1 MNRNIFSSLD
11 PYQLLFPLGIAHA
24 VIGAATWIFYLAQ
37 KVPYPAKFHAHH
49 MFSGFLLSFAAGF
62 LLTAIPRFTGARRC
76 SPREL
81 TIAVAISILS
91 FVFDHSAIALILLL
105 FVSGFIL
112 RRFSEK
118 TYNPPPHFIFLP
130 AGLLLGIVGSAIL
143 TLIEFNWLDSSLAL
157 TGKLFLYYGTM
168 LAFLL
173 GIGAKLISAL
183 LGWAPVPTHQIKPLN
198 TLKLNTVER
207 PKLLTPP
214 VFQLILFL
222 VSFVLEAFMLP
233 EMGRALRA
241 VCASWIAV
249 QYWHLHRHPKSPGKL
264 PFWIWISAWTL
275 IIGLW
280 VHALFPSFGIHAAHL
295 IFMSG
300 FGLITLLVASRVSL
314 AHGGYA
320 LELESSS
327 RIYAATSI
335 LIILA
340 ALTRFTAIWT
350 DSYFQHLAYAAAVWV
365 VALVAWSI
373 FFIPKI
379 LFHSSNIFS
388 FKEAWSKRRACVCG
402 KKGHGTQK
410 QMHC

>member
-1 MNRNIFSSLD
+1 MNRNIFNSFD
-11 PYQLLFPLGIAHA
+11 PYQLLFPIGIVHA
-24 VIGAATWIFYLAQ
+24 MTGAAIWIFYFSQ
-37 KVPYPAKFHAHH
+37 KVPYPGQFHAHH

-76 SPREL
+76 SSREL
-81 TIAVAISILS
+81 VIAVAISVLS
-91 FVFDHSAIALILLL
+91 FVFDHSAIALIMLL

-112 RRFSEK
+112 RRLSEK
-118 TYNPPPHFIFLP
+118 SYNPPPHFIFLP
-130 AGLLLGIVGSAIL
+130 AGLLLGIAGSAIL
-143 TLIEFNWLDSSLAL
+143 TLVELSWLDSRFAL

-198 TLKLNTVER
+198 TLKLDAVES
-207 PKLLTPP
+207 PKILTPP
-214 VFQLILFL
+214 VFQLSLFL
-222 VSFVLEAFMLP
+222 LGFILEALSLP
-233 EMGRALRA
+233 ELGRALRA
-241 VCASWIAV
+241 ACATWIGV
-249 QYWHLHRHPKSPGKL
+249 QYWHLHRRPRSPGKL
-264 PFWIWISAWTL
+264 SFWIWISAWTL
-275 IIGLW
+275 VIGLW
-280 VHALFPSFGIHAAHL
+280 VHTLFPSLGVHAAHL

-300 FGLITLLVASRVSL
+300 FGLLTLLVASRVTL

-340 ALTRFTAIWT
+340 ALTRFTAVWT

-365 VALVAWSI
+365 IALAAWSI

-379 LFHSSNIFS
+379 LFHSSNVFT
-388 FKEAWSKRRACVCG
+388 FKKVWSKRRACVCG
-402 KKGHGTQK
+402 KKGHGIQK
-410 QMHC
+410 QMHL